1 MEYFFHYAIPSP
13 HDMGQECD
21 TQKNKDHVKG
31 PGKQGKQVF
40 VLLGAVFLFEVF
52 QQLSV
57 QQGMGAGGGGWLLVP
72 EFLLLKST

>member
-21 TQKNKDHVKG
+21 TQKNRDHVKR

-52 QQLSV
+52 QQLLV
-57 QQGMGAGGGGWLLVP
+57 QQGVGVGGGGWLLVP